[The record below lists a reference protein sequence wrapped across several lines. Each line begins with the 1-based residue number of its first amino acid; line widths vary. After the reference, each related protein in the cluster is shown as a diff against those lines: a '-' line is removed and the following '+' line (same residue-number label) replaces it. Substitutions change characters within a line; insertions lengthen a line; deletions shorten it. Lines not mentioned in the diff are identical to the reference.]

1 MADMVSSARYLFSIL
16 LLIAH
21 VSTMAV
27 HSPSAGTCPP
37 GSLMCLDGSQCY
49 SASLRC
55 DGNADC
61 DDTTDE
67 YACEGVEHSGQKN
80 ITCPENS
87 IPCKSGDQCIETH
100 QRCDK
105 IEDCADG
112 SDEYNCPVVC
122 EGEHLFP
129 CGNGNCISTD
139 LKCNGEDNCGDHSD
153 EMGCGPPVDM
163 NCTAEEFVCPDGTCL
178 SRSRVCD
185 GVVNCLGGSDEK
197 GPCPSYD
204 SSAESTAS
212 SETEV
217 STTDVKPVDTQDNTG
232 RDIHIPPEVNST
244 VGANKTRELY
254 DCKDDEFHCHDGSCV
269 DWNLLCDM
277 EAHCPDGSDE
287 VEGCLLRKDCGD
299 AFRCGSGHCLPKE
312 WVCDGNVDCVDG
324 SDEDG
329 CHKISEPDETQDT
342 LRRSRKDVGMDRL
355 MEIQLEIAKQE
366 RFNQQHLYQLKVEE
380 LSTRNEAARA
390 ELKAAQVWRDAM
402 IERLEQQ
409 RKEHRLSLVSLERS
423 KPETGLNHTA
433 TEVPPQSTAASVE
446 TV

>member
-1 MADMVSSARYLFSIL
+1 MADMVSSARYLSSIL

-27 HSPSAGTCPP
+27 HTPSAGTCPP

-67 YACEGVEHSGQKN
+67 YACEGVEHFGERN

-153 EMGCGPPVDM
+153 EMGCGPPVD
-163 NCTAEEFVCPDGTCL
+163 
-178 SRSRVCD
+178 
-185 GVVNCLGGSDEK
+185 
-197 GPCPSYD
+197 
-204 SSAESTAS
+204 ESTAS

-232 RDIHIPPEVNST
+232 NDIHIPPEVNST
-244 VGANKTRELY
+244 IGANKTRELY

-329 CHKISEPDETQDT
+329 CHKIPEPDETQDT
-342 LRRSRKDVGMDRL
+342 LRRSRKDVGMDHL

-409 RKEHRLSLVSLERS
+409 RKEHRLSLVSLEGS
-423 KPETGLNHTA
+423 KPEAGLNHTA

>member
-153 EMGCGPPVDM
+153 EMGCGPPVD
-163 NCTAEEFVCPDGTCL
+163 
-178 SRSRVCD
+178 
-185 GVVNCLGGSDEK
+185 
-197 GPCPSYD
+197 
-204 SSAESTAS
+204 ESTAS